1 MKNVNK
7 KGLCWQAKI
16 ARQRFAYGKALSCCC
31 VDVESSIYVMMMA
44 RRVGF
49 ATVTSEFISIR
60 FRLAL
65 RRLRGLCWASIV
77 CGTLS
82 S

>member
-1 MKNVNK
+1 MLRVRVYSGVLKQ
-7 KGLCWQAKI
+7 LLMAQC
-16 ARQRFAYGKALSCCC
+16 F
-31 VDVESSIYVMMMA
+31 VMMMA

-49 ATVTSEFISIR
+49 VTVTSEFVWIR
-60 FRLAL
+60 FRLAV
-65 RRLRGLCWASIV
+65 RRLRSLCWASIV

>member
-1 MKNVNK
+1 M
-7 KGLCWQAKI
+7 
-16 ARQRFAYGKALSCCC
+16 ARPFVVAS
-31 VDVESSIYVMMMA
+31 VDVEGSSLVMMKA

-49 ATVTSEFISIR
+49 ATVTSEFVWIR
-60 FRLAL
+60 FRLAV

>member
-1 MKNVNK
+1 M
-7 KGLCWQAKI
+7 
-16 ARQRFAYGKALSCCC
+16 F
-31 VDVESSIYVMMMA
+31 VMRMV

-49 ATVTSEFISIR
+49 ATITSEFVAIR
-60 FRLAL
+60 FRLVV
-65 RRLRGLCWASIV
+65 RRLRGLCWSSIV

>member
-1 MKNVNK
+1 M
-7 KGLCWQAKI
+7 
-16 ARQRFAYGKALSCCC
+16 ARPFLVAS
-31 VDVESSIYVMMMA
+31 VDVEGSILVMMIA

-49 ATVTSEFISIR
+49 ATVTSVFVSIR
-60 FRLAL
+60 FRVAV
-65 RRLRGLCWASIV
+65 RRLRGLCWESIV

>member
-1 MKNVNK
+1 M
-7 KGLCWQAKI
+7 L
-16 ARQRFAYGKALSCCC
+16 
-31 VDVESSIYVMMMA
+31 VMRMV

-49 ATVTSEFISIR
+49 ATVTSEFVAIR
-60 FRLAL
+60 FRLAVK
-65 RRLRGLCWASIV
+65 RLRGFCWASIV

>member
-1 MKNVNK
+1 
-7 KGLCWQAKI
+7 
-16 ARQRFAYGKALSCCC
+16 
-31 VDVESSIYVMMMA
+31 MMMS

-49 ATVTSEFISIR
+49 GTVTSKLVSIR
-60 FRLAL
+60 LRLAVRQL
-65 RRLRGLCWASIV
+65 RSLCWASIV

>member
-1 MKNVNK
+1 M
-7 KGLCWQAKI
+7 L
-16 ARQRFAYGKALSCCC
+16 
-31 VDVESSIYVMMMA
+31 VMRMV

-49 ATVTSEFISIR
+49 VTVTSEFVAIC
-60 FRLAL
+60 FRLAV

-82 S
+82 F

>member
-1 MKNVNK
+1 M
-7 KGLCWQAKI
+7 
-16 ARQRFAYGKALSCCC
+16 ARPFFVAS
-31 VDVESSIYVMMMA
+31 VDVEGSILVIMMA
-44 RRVGF
+44 RPVSF
-49 ATVTSEFISIR
+49 ATVTSEIASIR
-60 FRLAL
+60 FRLAV

>member
-1 MKNVNK
+1 M
-7 KGLCWQAKI
+7 L
-16 ARQRFAYGKALSCCC
+16 
-31 VDVESSIYVMMMA
+31 VMRMV

-49 ATVTSEFISIR
+49 AIVTSIFVAIR
-60 FRLAL
+60 FRLAV
-65 RRLRGLCWASIV
+65 RRLHGLCWASIV

>member
-1 MKNVNK
+1 M
-7 KGLCWQAKI
+7 
-16 ARQRFAYGKALSCCC
+16 ARPFLVAS
-31 VDVESSIYVMMMA
+31 VDVECSILVMMMA
-44 RRVGF
+44 RSVGF
-49 ATVTSEFISIR
+49 ASVTSEFVSIR
-60 FRLAL
+60 FRLAV

>member
-1 MKNVNK
+1 MLRVQVYSGVLKQ
-7 KGLCWQAKI
+7 LLMDQ
-16 ARQRFAYGKALSCCC
+16 FL
-31 VDVESSIYVMMMA
+31 VMMMA
-44 RRVGF
+44 RLVGF
-49 ATVTSEFISIR
+49 VTVTSEFVWIR
-60 FRLAL
+60 FRLAV

>member
-1 MKNVNK
+1 M
-7 KGLCWQAKI
+7 
-16 ARQRFAYGKALSCCC
+16 ARPFFVAS
-31 VDVESSIYVMMMA
+31 VDVEGSILVMMIS

-49 ATVTSEFISIR
+49 ATVTSEFVSIC
-60 FRLAL
+60 FRLAV

>member
-1 MKNVNK
+1 M
-7 KGLCWQAKI
+7 L
-16 ARQRFAYGKALSCCC
+16 
-31 VDVESSIYVMMMA
+31 VMRMV

-49 ATVTSEFISIR
+49 ATVKSEFVAIR
-60 FRLAL
+60 NRLAV

-82 S
+82 F

>member
-1 MKNVNK
+1 M
-7 KGLCWQAKI
+7 
-16 ARQRFAYGKALSCCC
+16 ARPFLVAF
-31 VDVESSIYVMMMA
+31 VDIESSILVIMMA

-49 ATVTSEFISIR
+49 ATVTSEVVSIR
-60 FRLAL
+60 FRLAM
-65 RRLRGLCWASIV
+65 RRLHSLCLASIV

>member
-1 MKNVNK
+1 M
-7 KGLCWQAKI
+7 L
-16 ARQRFAYGKALSCCC
+16 
-31 VDVESSIYVMMMA
+31 VMRMV

-49 ATVTSEFISIR
+49 ATVTSDIVGIR
-60 FRLAL
+60 FRLGM